1 MNGSQTSLP
10 AHQRFQEN
18 FFRSLQGMQFKGL
31 LEALPDLEFFIKD
44 KEGRFVAASNATRQ
58 RLGIQAEEDIVG
70 RLDVDVHPAP
80 ASSTI
85 RRDDLQVMRA
95 GVPLV
100 DRLESM
106 AASTQRKSWHLTT
119 RLPLFSN
126 DGQVVGI
133 MGLVR
138 PLNQD
143 CREPHLPGPIREV
156 LLYVEQHYRER
167 INVRELARMAHVSAR
182 HLNRKLQETMRV
194 SAKEYI
200 TRTRIRAACK
210 QLLGTNTSIQDIAL
224 DSGFYDQSSFT
235 RMFRKHTG
243 TTPRLYRRRQR
254 GVRSG
259 GEVVRLGASKNA

>member
-1 MNGSQTSLP
+1 MLIEASSGTGRPVQLP
-10 AHQRFQEN
+10 SHKRFQED
-18 FFRSLQGMQFKGL
+18 FFRNLGGTQFKGL
-31 LEALPDLEFFIKD
+31 LEFLPELEFFIKD
-44 KEGRFVAASNATRQ
+44 REGRFVVASDATRQ
-58 RLGIQAEEDIVG
+58 RLGIKSEEEIVG
-70 RLDVDVHPAP
+70 RLDIDVHPSP
-80 ASSTI
+80 ASSAI
-85 RRDDLQVMRA
+85 RRDDLRVMRA

-100 DRLESM
+100 DRLESLT
-106 AASTQRKSWHLTT
+106 AHPRRKSWYLTT
-119 RLPLFSN
+119 RLPLFSH

-133 MGLVR
+133 MGLMR

-143 CREPHLPGPIREV
+143 CKEPDLPEPIREV
-156 LLYVEQHYRER
+156 LLYVEEHYRER
-167 INVRELARMAHVSAR
+167 LNVRELARMAHVSPR
-182 HLNRKLQETMRV
+182 HLNRKLQETLRM

-259 GEVVRLGASKNA
+259 REVV

>member
-1 MNGSQTSLP
+1 MHMKGSPGTSGPAQLP
-10 AHQRFQEN
+10 SHKRFQED
-18 FFRSLQGMQFKGL
+18 FFRNLGATQFKGL
-31 LEALPDLEFFIKD
+31 LEFLPELEFFIKD

-58 RLGIQAEEDIVG
+58 RWGIKAEEDIVG
-70 RLDVDVHPAP
+70 RLDVDVHPSP
-80 ASSTI
+80 ASSAI
-85 RRDDLQVMRA
+85 RRDDLRVMRA
-95 GVPLV
+95 GMPLV
-100 DRLESM
+100 DRLESLT
-106 AASTQRKSWHLTT
+106 AHPRRKRWCFTT

-133 MGLVR
+133 MGLMR

-143 CREPHLPGPIREV
+143 SQEPELPESIREV
-156 LLYVEQHYRER
+156 LHHVEEHYRER
-167 INVRELARMAHVSAR
+167 INVRELARMAHVSPR
-182 HLNRKLQETMRV
+182 HLNRKLQETLRM

-210 QLLGTNTSIQDIAL
+210 QLLGTSTSIQDIAL

-235 RMFRKHTG
+235 RMFRKITG

-259 GEVVRLGASKNA
+259 CEVV